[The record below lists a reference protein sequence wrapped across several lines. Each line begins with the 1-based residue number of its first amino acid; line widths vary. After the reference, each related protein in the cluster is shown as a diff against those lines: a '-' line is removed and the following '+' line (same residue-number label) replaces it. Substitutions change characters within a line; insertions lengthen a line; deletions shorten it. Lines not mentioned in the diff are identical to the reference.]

1 MRGSRRGWPGGQVQ
15 AAGLAK
21 TKPEIAGQQRRDPSG
36 GFSFLFLHRQ
46 PYSGVS
52 GLLSLAPT
60 WPPCDNSELNL
71 WVGEADDLYQTLDLL
86 A

>member
-1 MRGSRRGWPGGQVQ
+1 MAGGQVQ

-46 PYSGVS
+46 PCSG
-52 GLLSLAPT
+52 LSLAPT
-60 WPPCDNSELNL
+60 WPPCDNSEPDL
-71 WVGEADDLYQTLDLL
+71 WAGEADDLYQTLDLL